1 MGLEARL
8 VEFAELL
15 RQGGVRVSSAE
26 VEDAGVALQAVGL
39 EDRTSVHAALSTTLV
54 KRARDRET
62 FDRIFDLF
70 FSPTHGLVR
79 ELDRSLARKLEDEG
93 LLQEEEL
100 DRLVA
105 ELARLKEGMSPLAGA
120 LLAGDGASVAS
131 LFRGAAL
138 QFDFSR
144 VESAL
149 EAGFFSRRLLS
160 AAGFG
165 AARVDLA
172 ELDRR
177 LEREGLSAAAREV
190 VSREL
195 SARLR
200 AVEEAAREFVGARVR
215 LARKRRSEPTLA
227 FRPFADLSREELER
241 VQVAVRRIAERLR
254 SRLVEKE
261 RHRRRGRLAVR
272 RTLRKNMAHGGA
284 LFDLAFKRKRRE
296 RPEIV
301 VLCDVS
307 DSVRHV
313 ARLMLLFVHTLQSRH
328 RGVRSFAFVSDIG
341 EITDAF
347 REAEAERALDLAI
360 AGKAIHLYGNSNYG
374 RALSLFV
381 RDHIAAV
388 GRRTTVLVIGDAR
401 NNYNDPAVWA
411 LEEIRRKARRLI
423 WITPEPEEAWGTG
436 DSEMLRYRAAVSQIL
451 VVQSLADLEDAA
463 RRIVSY

>member
-15 RQGGVRVSSAE
+15 RQGGVRVSASE
-26 VEDAGVALQAVGL
+26 VEDAAVALREVGL
-39 EDRTSVHAALSTTLV
+39 EPREIVHAALAAALV

-62 FDRIFDLF
+62 FDRVFDLF

-79 ELDRSLARKLEDEG
+79 ELDRSLARRLEEEG
-93 LLQEEEL
+93 LLQGEEL
-100 DRLVA
+100 ERLVA
-105 ELARLKEGMSPLAGA
+105 ELASLQQGMSPLARA
-120 LLAGDGASVAS
+120 LLAGDGAAVVS

-144 VESAL
+144 VEGAL
-149 EAGFFSRRLLS
+149 EASFFARRLLS
-160 AAGFG
+160 AAGGG
-165 AARVDLA
+165 AARAELA
-172 ELDRR
+172 EVERR
-177 LEREGLSAAAREV
+177 LGREGLPSAAREV

-195 SARLR
+195 ASRLR
-200 AVEEAAREFVGARVR
+200 AVEEAARDYVNARAR
-215 LARKRRSEPTLA
+215 LARRRRSESSLA
-227 FRPFADLSREELER
+227 FRPFADLSREELDR
-241 VQVAVRRIAERLR
+241 VQAAVRRIAERLR

-272 RTLRKNMAHGGA
+272 RTLRRNMAHGGA
-284 LFDLAFKRKRRE
+284 LFDLVFKRKRRE

-328 RGVRSFAFVSDIG
+328 VGVRSFAFVSDVG
-341 EITDAF
+341 EITEAF
-347 REAEAERALDLAI
+347 REAEPERALDLAI

-381 RDHIAAV
+381 RDHLAAV
-388 GRRTTVLVIGDAR
+388 GRRTTVIVIGDAR
-401 NNYNDPAVWA
+401 NNYNDPAAWA
-411 LEEIRRKARRLI
+411 LEEIRRKARRVI

-436 DSEMLRYRAAVSQIL
+436 DSEMLRYRKAVSQVL
-451 VVQSLADLEDAA
+451 VVQSLVDLEDAA
-463 RRIVSY
+463 RRIVSS